1 MRLAVGLPLTLVAV
15 FALAVTILHARQARD
30 FERRASVG
38 SGQVI
43 EASSDEQS
51 WMQHVVVELIVDGR
65 TVTGRAPVLDPQRY
79 RVGEEVEV
87 LYDPDRPER
96 ILLDEER
103 YDAASP
109 GLLWSAV
116 LVGGLLPMAMGWWW
130 VRRLRRTAAANA
142 PTFAM
147 GVTVE
152 QARPRWWN
160 VRRPWVTLFPLDGP
174 DARAVGRYPLMSGV
188 VLGDTG
194 TTAEVKGQVRDGG
207 LVVARPA
214 GSDAGAVLWP
224 RGRLRADAPTHS

>member
-1 MRLAVGLPLTLVAV
+1 M
-15 FALAVTILHARQARD
+15 TIFHARQARD
-30 FERRASVG
+30 FERRASAG

-43 EASSDEQS
+43 EASSNEDS
-51 WMQHVVVELIVDGR
+51 WMQYVVVELTVDGR
-65 TVTGRAPVLDPQRY
+65 TVTGRAPVLDPGRY
-79 RVGEEVEV
+79 RVGEDVAV

-130 VRRLRRTAAANA
+130 VRRLRRTAAADG

-152 QARPRWWN
+152 PARPRWWN

-188 VLGDTG
+188 VLGATG

-224 RGRLRADAPTHS
+224 RGRLRADAPHS

>member
-1 MRLAVGLPLTLVAV
+1 M
-15 FALAVTILHARQARD
+15 
-30 FERRASVG
+30 
-38 SGQVI
+38 
-43 EASSDEQS
+43 
-51 WMQHVVVELIVDGR
+51 
-65 TVTGRAPVLDPQRY
+65 
-79 RVGEEVEV
+79 

-96 ILLDEER
+96 MLLDEER

-130 VRRLRRTAAANA
+130 VRRLRRTATADA

-188 VLGDTG
+188 VLGDIG
-194 TTAEVKGQVRDGG
+194 AMAEVKGQVRDGG

-214 GSDAGAVLWP
+214 GSDAARGPLAARDACAPTRASTPSLAGHGSPHARPRRRGAGQPSRRRP
-224 RGRLRADAPTHS
+224 RGRPRAGRADGRGGRAGRGRRQARRSAGGRLAAGREPRCPGATGTRPVSWRSSSG